1 MAETTVR
8 LEYTLPASLLALFQ
22 SQAEQKIQAEGWG
35 KDGRPVEIKVHN
47 FVQCWA
53 TEEAFKQIL
62 MQKKIKFRYRGLY
75 FGDAAGAGAD
85 FTVSIAGKEV
95 SLGIRSLT
103 ADSFHKWK
111 SVAYPED
118 RFQHQQESIAAYHV
132 ACTLEHHTVGFIGI
146 ISKAGLLQALQE
158 SEIKY
163 SPKNQEQFRVIPLEK
178 FCLQELYALLSKM
191 DTI

>member
-1 MAETTVR
+1 MVESTPF
-8 LEYTLPASLLALFQ
+8 LEYQVPASLLELFQ
-22 SQAEQKIQAEGWG
+22 TQAEQKIQAEGWG

-62 MQKKIKFRYRGLY
+62 IQKKIKFRHRGLY

-85 FTVSIAGKEV
+85 FTVSITRKEV

-118 RFQHQQESIAAYHV
+118 RFQHEPEKIASYHV
-132 ACTLEHHTVGFIGI
+132 VCTFENHTVRFLGMM
-146 ISKAGLLQALQE
+146 SKVELLQALQK
-158 SEIKY
+158 SEVKY

-178 FCLQELYALLSKM
+178 FRLPELYALLSKM